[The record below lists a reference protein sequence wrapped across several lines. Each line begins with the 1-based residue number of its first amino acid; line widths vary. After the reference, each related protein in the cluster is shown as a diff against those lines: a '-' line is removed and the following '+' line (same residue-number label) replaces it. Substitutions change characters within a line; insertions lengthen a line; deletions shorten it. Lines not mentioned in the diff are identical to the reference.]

1 MNLREFL
8 FELKK
13 IQDHIKYPYFLL
25 SVLFTYF
32 IIAVIVAYL
41 EYYKEIVKFNLNRY
55 FYC

>member
-1 MNLREFL
+1 ML
-8 FELKK
+8 FS
-13 IQDHIKYPYFLL
+13 D
-25 SVLFTYF
+25 LFTYF